1 MTATQRLPEPV
12 PFIRANTAYSVP
24 QSAHAI
30 TLALDANEGAVPSAR
45 VRDALRNIAAD
56 TLRRYPSKH
65 ALESAI
71 AAKFELSAEQVLVTA
86 GGDDAIDRCCRAML
100 TAGRRMIVPVPTF
113 IMIERSAQLTG
124 AAIDRIDW
132 PGTNFPTEAL
142 IDAIDETTGLIAL
155 VSPNNPTGRVV
166 TADDLERIA
175 AAAQGTMIM
184 LDAAY
189 AEFTDDD
196 LTERALSL
204 PNVVVIRTFSK
215 AYGLAGLRLGYALGP
230 ATMINWLRAA
240 GGPYPTGGISLAL
253 GDIALRDGPD
263 ETYLSR
269 VREERHAL
277 AAILTELGARPIPS
291 EANFVAARFTSADT
305 VRMALAR
312 RGIAVRGFPH
322 DPAQEDLLRI
332 TCPGNP
338 SDFARLT
345 AALRAVV
352 ERSS

>member
-12 PFIRANTAYSVP
+12 PFIRANAAYSVP

-30 TLALDANEGAVPSAR
+30 TLALDANEGPVPGER
-45 VRDALRNIAAD
+45 VRDALRTIAAD

-71 AAKFELSAEQVLVTA
+71 AAKFDLDAEQVLVTA

-124 AAIDRIDW
+124 AEIERIDW
-132 PGTNFPTEAL
+132 PGATFPIDGI
-142 IDAIDETTGLIAL
+142 IDAVDDATGLIAL
-155 VSPNNPTGRVV
+155 VSPNNPTGRVLS
-166 TADDLERIA
+166 ADDLERIA
-175 AAAQGTMIM
+175 AAAPGAMIM

-189 AEFTDDD
+189 AEFTEHD
-196 LTERALSL
+196 LTDRALAL

-263 ETYLSR
+263 QSYIDR
-269 VREERHAL
+269 VREERRAL
-277 AAILTELGARPIPS
+277 VALLTELGARPIPS
-291 EANFVAARFTSADT
+291 EANFVAARFTNADT
-305 VRMALAR
+305 VRIALAR

-322 DPAQEDLLRI
+322 DPALNDLLRI
-332 TCPGNP
+332 TCPGDP
-338 SDFARLT
+338 ADFARLT
-345 AALRAVV
+345 AALRPVV